1 MSFDNKRMKRLRG
14 TQISLNPFRAG
25 QCLSTAIP
33 DEVFQ
38 AFFRLN
44 PFRTGQCLSTAE
56 GDILLII
63 QQVIQGL
70 PKIFEELNS

>member
-1 MSFDNKRMKRLRG
+1 MAAPNVKSKTKKEDRDLWATPVEIYNGAIAYFKSKG
-14 TQISLNPFRAG
+14 LNPFRA
-25 QCLSTAIP
+25 
-33 DEVFQ
+33 
-38 AFFRLN
+38 
-44 PFRTGQCLSTAE
+44 GQCLSTAE

>member
-1 MSFDNKRMKRLRG
+1 MSFDAFMAGIATFTLC
-14 TQISLNPFRAG
+14 LNPFRTG
-25 QCLSTAIP
+25 QCLST
-33 DEVFQ
+33 EVDHEIVTGNE
-38 AFFRLN
+38 RLN